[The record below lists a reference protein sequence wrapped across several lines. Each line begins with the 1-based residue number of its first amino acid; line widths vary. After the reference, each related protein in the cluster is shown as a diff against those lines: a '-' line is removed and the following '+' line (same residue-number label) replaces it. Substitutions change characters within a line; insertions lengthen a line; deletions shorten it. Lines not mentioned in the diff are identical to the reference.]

1 MASKL
6 YYAVAPLVLVLP
18 LLAPLSSARLAAAA
32 DDDEQW
38 PAGGGCG
45 RKVGGRTDV
54 EDVEGN
60 REVQELGLFCVV
72 EHNRRGGSGTRGRG
86 LVFSKVVAAQ
96 TQVVSGI
103 KYYLRIAA
111 READDELVFDA
122 VVVVKAWVPSREM
135 VSFVPAAELPLPG
148 Y

>member
-6 YYAVAPLVLVLP
+6 YYAVAPLLLVVL
-18 LLAPLSSARLAAAA
+18 LLAPLSSARLPAA

-38 PAGGGCG
+38 PAGGDRG
-45 RKVGGRTDV
+45 RKVGGRTAV

-72 EHNRRGGSGTRGRG
+72 EHNRRGGSATRGRG
-86 LVFSKVVAAQ
+86 LVFSRVMAAQ
-96 TQVVSGI
+96 TQVVAGI

-135 VSFVPAAELPLPG
+135 VSFVPAAELPG

>member
-6 YYAVAPLVLVLP
+6 YYAVALLVLVLL

-32 DDDEQW
+32 DDDDDGQW
-38 PAGGGCG
+38 PAGGGRG

-72 EHNRRGGSGTRGRG
+72 EHNRRGGSATRGRG
-86 LVFSKVVAAQ
+86 LVFSRVVAAQ

-111 READDELVFDA
+111 QEADDELVFDA

-135 VSFVPAAELPLPG
+135 VSFVPAAELPG

>member
-6 YYAVAPLVLVLP
+6 YAVAVAVL
-18 LLAPLSSARLAAAA
+18 LSSARLAAAGA
-32 DDDEQW
+32 DDEQW
-38 PAGGGCG
+38 PAAGRG
-45 RKVGGRTDV
+45 RKVGGTTAV

-72 EHNRRGGSGTRGRG
+72 EHNRRGSPTARGHR
-86 LVFSKVVAAQ
+86 LVFSRVVAAQ
-96 TQVVSGI
+96 TQVVAGI

-111 READDELVFDA
+111 RNGLREGDDDEEKVFDA

-135 VSFVPAAELPLPG
+135 LSFAPAAEQPG